1 MKRVTQK
8 VMILGLSAVMGT
20 SHLMA
25 ADYDNHW
32 AKSAIDKWQAY
43 GIVKGYEDDTFRPN
57 QSITRAE
64 FAAILSRVLNL
75 SKAEGVPSFIDIM
88 MNLDKWYAEDVQ
100 KVTALNLMYIE
111 GMNFMPNQAITREEA
126 AYALAKAYELSSP
139 SEEMASFTD
148 KDLISNWAVQSIQA
162 LTQYHYLKGNP
173 DGSFKPQGTLTRAE
187 LVTMLDNLTEH
198 LIKEPGIYTESMSGN
213 VLIQTKGVTLKN
225 MTIEGDLYL
234 AQGIGSEAV
243 TLDNVT
249 VKGTVYVNSGAVTM
263 SGAFEEVK
271 LASGLSIRLTKGN
284 IKKLV
289 VNKAGSTL
297 TVDKEAEVKELIENK
312 LVDLAG
318 EGKIQDKPIIST
330 VPGGG
335 VSGNGGAGG
344 NLAGQVQDIKITSA
358 GIYINDSYV
367 SLPVSDNVITL
378 DIAALGQDFESTDEV
393 TGLVIETSEAGA
405 ILSSQWGSMTAG
417 EKYTFKETEEALGI
431 IREIALK
438 VGISPTL
445 VISYVFGSGQVTIGS
460 LLEDF
465 SMAIQ
470 HAAAMNIEVESQYEF
485 VRSIKDNEGRS
496 GTFTIQMHI

>member
-1 MKRVTQK
+1 MSFRKRRY
-8 VMILGLSAVMGT
+8 IALGMASYLTMT
-20 SHLMA
+20 SLIA

-64 FAAILSRVLNL
+64 FATILSRVLNL
-75 SKAEGVPSFIDIM
+75 PKAEGVPSFIDIM

-111 GMNFMPNQAITREEA
+111 GMNFMPSQAITREEA
-126 AYALAKAYELSSP
+126 AYALAKAYGLSSP

-187 LVTMLDNLTEH
+187 LVTMLNNLTEH

-213 VLIQTKGVTLKN
+213 VLINTKGVTLKN

-249 VKGTVYVNSGAVTM
+249 VKGTVYINGGTVTM

-271 LASGLSIRLTKGN
+271 LASGLPMRLAKGSIE
-284 IKKLV
+284 KLV
-289 VNKAGSTL
+289 INKEGSTL
-297 TVDKEAEVKELIENK
+297 TVDKEAAVKELIENK
-312 LVDLAG
+312 LVDLLG
-318 EGKIQDKPIIST
+318 EGTIQDAPIIST

-335 VSGNGGAGG
+335 AGG
-344 NLAGQVQDIKITSA
+344 NLAGQTQDINITSA
-358 GIYINDSYV
+358 GLYINDNYV
-367 SLPVSDNVITL
+367 SLPVSDNIITL
-378 DIAALGQDFESTDEV
+378 DIAVLGQDFESTDEV
-393 TGLVIETSEAGA
+393 TGLVIETSEDDAV
-405 ILSSQWGSMTAG
+405 LSSQWGSMASG
-417 EKYTFKETEEALGI
+417 EKHTFKETEEALGI

-438 VGISPTL
+438 VGISPTI
-445 VISYVFGSGQVTIGS
+445 VINYVFSGGQLTIGS

-465 SMAIQ
+465 KTAIQ
-470 HAAAMNIEVESQYEF
+470 NAAAMDIKVEGQYEF
-485 VRSIKDNEGRS
+485 VRSIGHSDGRVS
-496 GTFTIQMHI
+496 TFTIKMRIQ